1 MITTKKAKESKTI
14 VNIRQ
19 QITLSQK
26 STKLDLWR
34 DPVLMASLNNEG
46 RINGGLDPLY
56 VGKVNSTGIYYPSIE
71 ELMTTWDINTRWDE
85 ITLRDLPVSNNTT
98 VAVQSSNEKTN
109 FALSA
114 NYYTDQG
121 LFINDDYKK
130 YGYHL
135 SVEHQLFSNFKIRV
149 MNILSRNVRDNNS
162 GLAYWRNPI
171 FPVYDENGDYY
182 LTNSQD
188 YEHPVAITE
197 HRKQQSKGI
206 DVISSG
212 TLDWQIIPQLNLT
225 TQLNYKYGSSISDK
239 YYPKK
244 YTEAGTFSNGQ
255 AQIDNWQGQNLVSE
269 TFANYNQDFDKHSL
283 SAMAGFSYETYTERS
298 SGLTARNFVNE
309 TLGNENMGAGNPEQ
323 NSLSNGKLD
332 TKLVSYMGRVNYTFD
347 NRYLATVTFRAD
359 GSSKFGK
366 TISGPTS
373 LRGQ

>member
-1 MITTKKAKESKTI
+1 MARSG
-14 VNIRQ
+14 
-19 QITLSQK
+19 
-26 STKLDLWR
+26 LDT
-34 DPVLMASLNNEG
+34 PLNNEG

-244 YTEAGTFSNGQ
+244 YTEA
-255 AQIDNWQGQNLVSE
+255 LVHLV
-269 TFANYNQDFDKHSL
+269 TDRHKLTIGKDKILFQKL
-283 SAMAGFSYETYTERS
+283 S
-298 SGLTARNFVNE
+298 
-309 TLGNENMGAGNPEQ
+309 P
-323 NSLSNGKLD
+323 
-332 TKLVSYMGRVNYTFD
+332 
-347 NRYLATVTFRAD
+347 
-359 GSSKFGK
+359 
-366 TISGPTS
+366 TIIKILIST
-373 LRGQ
+373 R